1 MQDQGRHPPPP
12 KHSDRVLLHNTDTT
26 VNNWFDPAIG
36 FVNQTDNIQ
45 PAPFHLPVVLRK
57 LYILQSFLP
66 YLLHKIIIDLHQ
78 SHGLHKQC
86 RNRPNLKTPFNWRY
100 FSSPTSRFIILA
112 FCLDWCCH
120 KDEPGSMFSLLHIAL
135 VFIITISTIRKGK
148 ATDSLNSSRSLSHGN
163 IGRQNLN
170 TKDKFWASIYNVD
183 TYKCRRMSWNF
194 RILSSFQLRLDE
206 VENFLSTDLE
216 E

>member
-45 PAPFHLPVVLRK
+45 PAPFHLPVVLRN

-78 SHGLHKQC
+78 SHVLHKQC
-86 RNRPNLKTPFNWRY
+86 RKRPNLKTLISLFAAI
-100 FSSPTSRFIILA
+100 FSSPTSIFIILA
-112 FCLDWCCH
+112 SCLTGLIPTSTSRSLDWCCH
-120 KDEPGSMFSLLHIAL
+120 KDEPGSIFSLLDIAL
-135 VFIITISTIRKGK
+135 AFIITISTIRKG
-148 ATDSLNSSRSLSHGN
+148 N
-163 IGRQNLN
+163 
-170 TKDKFWASIYNVD
+170 
-183 TYKCRRMSWNF
+183 
-194 RILSSFQLRLDE
+194 
-206 VENFLSTDLE
+206 
-216 E
+216 